1 MEADWEVE
9 IGAGAP
15 VLDAC
20 WPGFIDLRVS
30 PDAAGALPEVQEF
43 PALGRA
49 LIRLNTAQCP
59 VWTAKCDVWELTAY
73 DPDELDA
80 PHNQAGRALGCYID
94 LFACNARDWLAPD
107 QTTVW
112 CKKLCA
118 LLDCVPLRSCRV
130 DLVVRSAIL
139 SNEQTG
145 CGVTAYLAAAG
156 PDAAQASLRLNEA
169 LVAFVDTI
177 LFASTPEA
185 ASKLQ

>member
-20 WPGFIDLRVS
+20 WSGFIDLRVS
-30 PDAAGALPEVQEF
+30 PDAAHELPEVQEF
-43 PALGRA
+43 LALGQA
-49 LIRLNTAQCP
+49 LIRLNAAQSP
-59 VWTAKCDVWELTAY
+59 VWTAKCDVWELTDF

-80 PHNQAGRALGCYID
+80 PHNRADHALGCYID
-94 LFACNARDWLAPD
+94 LLACNAQDWLAPD
-107 QTTVW
+107 QTIAW
-112 CKKLCA
+112 CKRLCVF
-118 LLDCVPLRSCRV
+118 LSCVPLRSCRV
-130 DLVVRSAIL
+130 DLVVRRAIRTY
-139 SNEQTG
+139 EQTG

-156 PDAAQASLRLNEA
+156 YDAAQASLKLDEA

-177 LFASTPEA
+177 LFESTSEA